1 MKKPFPLINFMRKG
15 EKFKMGKE
23 KEIIIKTNSTKLSL
37 LKNLVETRI
46 KEIDPDSLIGKDEIE
61 SKKITEAVI
70 LMGLLNDINKSIEI
84 GEKEIGF
91 SMTLDTS
98 FCFKCLKET
107 ETFIEG
113 QIYWCK
119 VCGSAK

>member
-1 MKKPFPLINFMRKG
+1 
-15 EKFKMGKE
+15 MGRE
-23 KEIIIKTNSTKLSL
+23 KEVIIKTNSTKLSL
-37 LKNLVETRI
+37 LKNLVEARI

-70 LMGLLNDINKSIEI
+70 LMGLLNDINKSIGI
-84 GEKEIGF
+84 GEKGISF
-91 SMTLDTS
+91 SMTPDNS

-113 QIYWCK
+113 QTYCCK

>member
-1 MKKPFPLINFMRKG
+1 MRKG
-15 EKFKMGKE
+15 DKFKMGSRE
-23 KEIIIKTNSTKLSL
+23 KEVIIKTNSTKLSL
-37 LKNLVETRI
+37 LKNLVEARI
-46 KEIDPDSLIGKDEIE
+46 KEIDPDSLISKDELE

-84 GEKEIGF
+84 GEKEISL
-91 SMTLDTS
+91 SMTPESS

-107 ETFIEG
+107 ETFVEN
-113 QIYWCK
+113 QVYCCR

>member
-1 MKKPFPLINFMRKG
+1 MKKPLPLINSMRKG
-15 EKFKMGKE
+15 DKFKMGME
-23 KEIIIKTNSTKLSL
+23 KEVIIKTNSKKLSL
-37 LKNLVETRI
+37 LKNLVEKRI

-70 LMGLLNDINKSIEI
+70 LMGLLNDITKSIEI

-91 SMTLDTS
+91 SMTPDNS

-107 ETFIEG
+107 ETIIED
-113 QIYWCK
+113 QTYYCK

>member
-1 MKKPFPLINFMRKG
+1 
-15 EKFKMGKE
+15 MGKE

-37 LKNLVETRI
+37 LKNLVEARI

-84 GEKEIGF
+84 GVKATGF
-91 SMTLDTS
+91 SMTPDNS

-113 QIYWCK
+113 QIYCCK